1 MKRNNSGLTPPP
13 KLKAPFAWVGGK
25 SKLAAKIASLMPP
38 HAKYIEVFG
47 GALSVFY
54 QKAPSKIEVVNDING
69 DLINLHR
76 IIQIRPQS
84 LSFYLN
90 SMLKSREIFYGI
102 KDGKLRPRNE
112 IEAAAFYY
120 YLINM
125 SFGAKGAN
133 YAMSKRRNFGNIYRD
148 FTVYSKR
155 LKRASIENMSYEK
168 LIKEY
173 DDKDALFYLDPPY
186 VGTESYYKTPKG
198 FSMNDHQN
206 LAAILR
212 NIKGKFILSY
222 NDCEIVREFY
232 AGFRFE
238 EAQIN
243 YSLNGAARD
252 KVSAEVIVMNF

>member
-1 MKRNNSGLTPPP
+1 
-13 KLKAPFAWVGGK
+13 
-25 SKLAAKIASLMPP
+25 MPP
-38 HAKYIEVFG
+38 HVKYVEVFG

-54 QKAPSKIEVVNDING
+54 RKEPSKIEVVNDING

-76 IIQIRPQS
+76 IIQTRPQS

-120 YLINM
+120 YLISM
-125 SFGAKGAN
+125 SFGAKGESYVMN
-133 YAMSKRRNFGNIYRD
+133 KRRNYGNIYRD
-148 FTVYSKR
+148 FTIYSKR

-186 VGTESYYKTPKG
+186 VGTESYYKTPKD
-198 FSMNDHQN
+198 FSINDHRN
-206 LAAILR
+206 LALILQS
-212 NIKGKFILSY
+212 IKGKFILSY
-222 NDCEIVREFY
+222 NDCKIVRELY

-238 EAQIN
+238 EARIN
-243 YSLNGAARD
+243 YSLNGAVRD

>member
-1 MKRNNSGLTPPP
+1 MSANNSFATPPHP
-13 KLKAPFAWVGGK
+13 HSAPFAWIGGK
-25 SKLAAKIASLMPP
+25 SKLAPRIVSLMPP
-38 HAKYIEVFG
+38 HVKYVEVFG

-54 QKAPSKIEVVNDING
+54 RKEPSKIEVVNDING

-76 IIQIRPQS
+76 IIQTRPQS

-112 IEAAAFYY
+112 IEAAAFYF
-120 YLINM
+120 YLISM
-125 SFGAKGAN
+125 SFGAKGES
-133 YAMSKRRNFGNIYRD
+133 YAMNKRRNYGNIYRD

-186 VGTESYYKTPKG
+186 VGTESYYKTPKD
-198 FSMNDHQN
+198 FSMNDHRN
-206 LAAILR
+206 LALILQ
-212 NIKGKFILSY
+212 NVKGKFILSY
-222 NDCEIVREFY
+222 NDCKIVRELY

-238 EAQIN
+238 EARIN

>member
-1 MKRNNSGLTPPP
+1 
-13 KLKAPFAWVGGK
+13 
-25 SKLAAKIASLMPP
+25 MPP
-38 HAKYIEVFG
+38 HVKYVEVFG

-54 QKAPSKIEVVNDING
+54 RKEPSKIEVVNDING

-76 IIQIRPQS
+76 IIQTRPQS

-120 YLINM
+120 YLISM
-125 SFGAKGAN
+125 SFGAKGES
-133 YAMSKRRNFGNIYRD
+133 YAMNKRRNYGNIYRD
-148 FTVYSKR
+148 FTIYSKR
-155 LKRASIENMSYEK
+155 LKHASIENMSYEK

-186 VGTESYYKTPKG
+186 VGTENYYKTPKD
-198 FSMNDHQN
+198 FSMNDHRN
-206 LAAILR
+206 LALILQS
-212 NIKGKFILSY
+212 IKGKFILSY
-222 NDCEIVREFY
+222 NDCELVRELY

-252 KVSAEVIVMNF
+252 KASAEVIVMNF

>member
-1 MKRNNSGLTPPP
+1 
-13 KLKAPFAWVGGK
+13 
-25 SKLAAKIASLMPP
+25 MPP
-38 HAKYIEVFG
+38 HVKYVEVFG

-54 QKAPSKIEVVNDING
+54 RKEPSKIEVVNDING

-76 IIQIRPQS
+76 IIQTRPQS

-120 YLINM
+120 YLISM
-125 SFGAKGAN
+125 SFGGKGES
-133 YAMSKRRNFGNIYRD
+133 YAMNKRRNYGNIYRD

-168 LIKEY
+168 IIKEY

-186 VGTESYYKTPKG
+186 VGTESYYKTLKD

-222 NDCEIVREFY
+222 NDCEIVRELY

-238 EAQIN
+238 GAQIN

>member
-1 MKRNNSGLTPPP
+1 
-13 KLKAPFAWVGGK
+13 
-25 SKLAAKIASLMPP
+25 MPP
-38 HAKYIEVFG
+38 HVKYIEVFG

-54 QKAPSKIEVVNDING
+54 RKEPSKIEVVNDING

-76 IIQIRPQS
+76 IIQTRPQS

-120 YLINM
+120 YLISM
-125 SFGAKGAN
+125 SFGAKGES
-133 YAMSKRRNFGNIYRD
+133 YAMNKRRNYGNIYRD
-148 FTVYSKR
+148 FMVYSKR

-186 VGTESYYKTPKG
+186 VGTESYYKTPKD
-198 FSMNDHQN
+198 FSMNDHRN
-206 LAAILR
+206 LALILQS
-212 NIKGKFILSY
+212 IKGKFILSY
-222 NDCEIVREFY
+222 NDCELVRELY

>member
-1 MKRNNSGLTPPP
+1 MSANNSFATPPHS
-13 KLKAPFAWVGGK
+13 APFAWIGGK
-25 SKLAAKIASLMPP
+25 SKLAPRIVSLMPP
-38 HAKYIEVFG
+38 HVKYVEVFG

-54 QKAPSKIEVVNDING
+54 RKEPSKIEVVNDING

-76 IIQIRPQS
+76 IIQTRPQS

-112 IEAAAFYY
+112 IEAAAFYF

-125 SFGAKGAN
+125 SFSAKGEY
-133 YAMSKRRNFGNIYRD
+133 YAMSKGRGAKNIYKD
-148 FTVYSKR
+148 FSVYSRR

-186 VGTESYYKTPKG
+186 VGTESYYKTPKD
-198 FSMNDHQN
+198 FSMNDHRN
-206 LAAILR
+206 LALILQS
-212 NIKGKFILSY
+212 IKGKFILSY
-222 NDCEIVREFY
+222 NDCEIVRELY

-243 YSLNGAARD
+243 YCLNGAVRD

>member
-1 MKRNNSGLTPPP
+1 MQIIALLPPP
-13 KLKAPFAWVGGK
+13 PHNAPFAWIGGK
-25 SKLAAKIASLMPP
+25 SKLAPKIVSLMPP
-38 HAKYIEVFG
+38 HVKYVEVFG

-54 QKAPSKIEVVNDING
+54 RKEPSKIEVVNDING

-76 IIQIRPQS
+76 IIQTRPQS

-102 KDGKLRPRNE
+102 KDGKLKPRNK
-112 IEAAAFYY
+112 IEAAAFYF

-148 FTVYSKR
+148 FTIYSKR

-173 DDKDALFYLDPPY
+173 DSKDALFYLDPPY

-212 NIKGKFILSY
+212 TIKGKFILSY
-222 NDCEIVREFY
+222 NDCEIVRGLY

-238 EAQIN
+238 EAWIN
-243 YSLNGAARD
+243 YSLNGAVRD

>member
-1 MKRNNSGLTPPP
+1 
-13 KLKAPFAWVGGK
+13 
-25 SKLAAKIASLMPP
+25 MPP
-38 HAKYIEVFG
+38 HVKYVEVFG

-54 QKAPSKIEVVNDING
+54 RKEPSKIEVVNDING

-76 IIQIRPQS
+76 IIQTRPQS

-120 YLINM
+120 YLISM
-125 SFGAKGAN
+125 SFGAKGES
-133 YAMSKRRNFGNIYRD
+133 YAMNKRRNYGNIYRD

-168 LIKEY
+168 IIKEY

-186 VGTESYYKTPKG
+186 VGTESYYKTLKD

-222 NDCEIVREFY
+222 NDCEIVRELY

-238 EAQIN
+238 GAQIN